1 MKWRSIIVNIWLR
14 VYKTGRWNMKPSSQK
29 SKQKLHE
36 NVGWR
41 ALLGKREDLVKAWG
55 NNRRQWSKYN

>member
-1 MKWRSIIVNIWLR
+1 
-14 VYKTGRWNMKPSSQK
+14 MKPSSQK

-41 ALLGKREDLVKAWG
+41 ALLGKREDLVKA
-55 NNRRQWSKYN
+55 